1 MLSKRKSEKKRS
13 SFLINVLLF
22 AVFVFVLVELISMQ
36 LEIAQK
42 KSELNEINGSLETI
56 LVSNDQLKRYYA
68 EENRKEYIEQIARDQ
83 LDYSYADE
91 TVYYFV
97 QKLPIHIKKIML

>member
-97 QKLPIHIKKIML
+97 PK

>member
-1 MLSKRKSEKKRS
+1 M
-13 SFLINVLLF
+13 INALLF

-42 KSELNEINGSLETI
+42 KSELNEINSSLETV
-56 LVSNDQLKRYYA
+56 LVSNEQLKRYYA

-97 QKLPIHIKKIML
+97 PK

>member
-1 MLSKRKSEKKRS
+1 MLSKHKSEKKRS

-22 AVFVFVLVELISMQ
+22 AVFVFVLAQLASMQ

-42 KSELNEINGSLETI
+42 KSELNEINSSLEAV

-97 QKLPIHIKKIML
+97 PK

>member
-1 MLSKRKSEKKRS
+1 MSSKLKSEKKRS
-13 SFLINVLLF
+13 PLIFRLLLF
-22 AVFVFVLVELISMQ
+22 AVFVLVVAQLVSMRF
-36 LEIAQK
+36 EIAK
-42 KSELNEINGSLETI
+42 KKAELNEINTSLEAI
-56 LVSNDQLKRYYA
+56 MVSNEQLKRYYA

-97 QKLPIHIKKIML
+97 PK

>member
-36 LEIAQK
+36 FEIAQK

-97 QKLPIHIKKIML
+97 PK

>member
-1 MLSKRKSEKKRS
+1 MSSKLKSEKKRS
-13 SFLINVLLF
+13 PLILRLLLF
-22 AVFVFVLVELISMQ
+22 AVFIFVLIQLVSMQ
-36 LEIAQK
+36 FEIAKK
-42 KSELNEINGSLETI
+42 KSELNEISTSLDAV
-56 LVSNDQLKRYYA
+56 LVSNEQLKRYYA

-97 QKLPIHIKKIML
+97 PR